1 MSRVLR
7 VNDRLTL
14 PGVLALL
21 TPEALSLQ
29 WSVLDLGEVVPGEG
43 WDMRVPYREPRV
55 LESSRGWTLTFAEL
69 VAFGEWAS
77 QVIDGV
83 FVASVSSEGLPSR
96 SDDDAKV
103 IERADMVVA
112 AVDSSFWY
120 VSASDDVI
128 ARAACAFH
136 EWSEVEPAAIRL
148 STWGRAY
155 GDEGPALLPLKI
167 DVDPERL

>member
-7 VNDRLTL
+7 VYDRLTL
-14 PGVLALL
+14 PEVLDLL

-55 LESSRGWTLTFAEL
+55 LESSRGWLLTFAEL
-69 VAFGEWAS
+69 VAFGEWAV

-83 FVASVSSEGLPSR
+83 FVACVSSEHLPSR
-96 SDDDAKV
+96 SDDDAQV
-103 IERADMVVA
+103 IEQTDMVVA

-120 VSASDDVI
+120 VSASDEIIDRA
-128 ARAACAFH
+128 ARALK
-136 EWSEVEPAAIRL
+136 EWSEVERGAIRL

-155 GDEGPALLPLKI
+155 GDQGPALLPLKI
-167 DVDPERL
+167 DIDPERR